1 MIAASSCRYQGD
13 GLQREGGVNIV
24 EECRQLEEV
33 MCDSY
38 PSVELYIMMNCM
50 CLEHY

>member
-1 MIAASSCRYQGD
+1 MIAASSRRYQGD
-13 GLQREGGVNIV
+13 GLQREGGVNTV

-38 PSVELYIMMNCM
+38 PSVELYIMMNCV
-50 CLEHY
+50 C